1 MGFNIILKDT
11 FAFIVHRAKYDLTI
25 GISLLGGFR
34 TPLNRLLVILKNAF
48 ALFLKP
54 ANVVLRA
61 EQTLHLFAV
70 RDYSMG

>member
-1 MGFNIILKDT
+1 MIEGGEPLLGGLRLPLIRFLIILKN
-11 FAFIVHRAKYDLTI
+11 K
-25 GISLLGGFR
+25 
-34 TPLNRLLVILKNAF
+34 F

-54 ANVVLRA
+54 ANVVLRT